1 MTKKL
6 NKVYLTFS
14 LDYYSNVNKDKK
26 LKILGELCLEVYSHL
41 GGLNFDEKDFQIAL
55 GYEFSKKAIGK
66 VL

>member
-26 LKILGELCLEVYSHL
+26 LKILGELCLDVYSHL

-55 GYEFSKKAIGK
+55 GYEFSKIAIEY
-66 VL
+66 LR